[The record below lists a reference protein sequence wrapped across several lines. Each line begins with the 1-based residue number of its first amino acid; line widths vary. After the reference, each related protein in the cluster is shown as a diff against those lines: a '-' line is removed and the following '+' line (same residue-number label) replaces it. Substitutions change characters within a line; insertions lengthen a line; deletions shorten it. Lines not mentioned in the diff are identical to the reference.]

1 MLALSMTVNPECE
14 HIEGDMRTLRLGH
27 TFDAVFLHD
36 AVMYLTLCCST
47 RPEGFERAWTTTV
60 QAGGRPARRGLRV
73 EIRLSCKGAAG

>member
-36 AVMYLTLCCST
+36 AVMSLTLCCSGAPGGIRT
-47 RPEGFERAWTTTV
+47 RVDNHGSSRRA
-60 QAGGRPARRGLRV
+60 AGP
-73 EIRLSCKGAAG
+73 GAA